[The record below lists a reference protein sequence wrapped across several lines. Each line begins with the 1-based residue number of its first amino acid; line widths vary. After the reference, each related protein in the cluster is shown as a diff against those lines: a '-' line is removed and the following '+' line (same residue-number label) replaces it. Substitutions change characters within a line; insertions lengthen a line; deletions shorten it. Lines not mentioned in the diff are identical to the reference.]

1 MQDYIERK
9 IDINARIE
17 RITVKQFDNDSRYL
31 HVVISDTDAPDD
43 KKFNLT
49 NCTAAL
55 YIQPAGDESGEN
67 VAFVAGEVADAE
79 EGIVTFLL
87 PGSVTQAVGDYECEI
102 WMYEGS
108 STNRPIISGQPFTM
122 TVEKSI
128 RNTSAVMASAQYSA
142 LDAAMFDMAAL
153 RSEVRSLSA
162 LADAGEI
169 PAGTVESEV
178 LGIRIGWDGYQYDRA
193 GDAVREQIRE
203 LHDSL
208 GEKFIVG
215 KNVFNPDTATE
226 FRYINDSTGEI
237 LINTHDTFISDRIPT
252 KDMAK
257 VILSYVRADG
267 KQVLQA
273 FKVYQYKA
281 NGEFISVTNDSA
293 ITLNSQCGYIRIYAS
308 DNFTNVRARI
318 MVELADAD
326 TSDFSVFERYQVLL
340 KPVVSVW
347 KSAASVMSKLILPN
361 KHFTVKLIGDSITQG
376 VGSSDYD
383 ASGDVIISDNPT
395 AWSRNVGA
403 KAWAAM
409 FEARVANDNIS
420 VINNG
425 VRGCSTHQILYYWN
439 QLIDGMEDIVICMLG
454 TNNRTTADNATFSYT
469 KQSFYDELQKIKNTL
484 EANGSD
490 VIFMSAPPASASN
503 ESQSGIH
510 FHMNDVDDVITKFAA
525 DNNMEYLSL
534 YKKTLDYMEKTGA
547 TLDDLLDDGLHPNDR
562 LHKLMYGWIVEGIG
576 LNREHNPVIDSFM
589 ITTNEISEVLT
600 G

>member
-142 LDAAMFDMAAL
+142 LDAAMSDMAAL

-203 LHDSL
+203 LHSGLD
-208 GEKFIVG
+208 EKFIVG
-215 KNVFNPDTATE
+215 RNVFNPDAVTE
-226 FRYINDSTGEI
+226 FRYINDTNGKI
-237 LINTHDTFISDRIPT
+237 YVNVHDTFISDRIPT
-252 KDMAK
+252 KGMAK
-257 VILSYVRADG
+257 VILSYLRADG

-281 NGEFISVTNDSA
+281 SGEFISMTDNSV
-293 ITLNSQCGYIRIYAS
+293 ITLDGECGYIRFYAS
-308 DNFTNVRARI
+308 DNFTDVKNRI

-326 TSDFSVFERYQVLL
+326 VSDCSVFQRYQVYFN
-340 KPVVSVW
+340 PVVSVW
-347 KSAASVMSKLILPN
+347 QSAASVMSKLILP
-361 KHFTVKLIGDSITQG
+361 KKRFTVKLIGDSITQG
-376 VGSSDYD
+376 LGSSDYD
-383 ASGDVIISDNPT
+383 ASGDVILSDNP
-395 AWSRNVGA
+395 AMWSRNVGA

-484 EANGSD
+484 EANGSE

-510 FHMNDVDDVITKFAA
+510 FHMNDVDDVIAKFAA